1 MTVVAKNLA
10 VAEVAT
16 VLVFNFLVDV
26 AVVLLRPPSFNDN
39 DDEDDVASRCVL
51 DRCCCLAVADD
62 WLKMVVRIL
71 RLLLLP
77 KPLVLS

>member
-1 MTVVAKNLA
+1 MTVVAKKLAA
-10 VAEVAT
+10 VAV
-16 VLVFNFLVDV
+16 VLAFLVDV
-26 AVVLLRPPSFNDN
+26 AVAVTVVDAAAKR
-39 DDEDDVASRCVL
+39 RVL
-51 DRCCCLAVADD
+51 DCCCCLAVADD